1 LGEKRE
7 AATFIADSNLNK
19 WGQRSNIQF
28 GYIVYLPWGTK
39 GIDSRES
46 LRLIAESWE
55 ALKPLLDAVRGTAAS
70 SSRR

>member
-1 LGEKRE
+1 VKRQPE
-7 AATFIADSNLNK
+7 WVGLFAEPLRRK
-19 WGQRSNIQF
+19 RSNIQF

-55 ALKPLLDAVRGTAAS
+55 ALKPLLDAVTGTAAS